1 MKIDFQF
8 ETKHGMF
15 SDALHF
21 PDDQTPSGEEIEVM
35 KQQRLANW
43 IAIVDAPSQQIVE
56 TSLEEGGSS
65 SQEDIT
71 ELPAQE

>member
-1 MKIDFQF
+1 MKIEFQF

-21 PDDQTPSGEEIEVM
+21 PDDQTPSGEEIEAM

-43 IAIVDAPSQQIVE
+43 IAIVGASPQQIAE
-56 TSLEEGGSS
+56 TSVEEGGSS
-65 SQEDIT
+65 SQEVIK
-71 ELPAQE
+71 EQPPQE